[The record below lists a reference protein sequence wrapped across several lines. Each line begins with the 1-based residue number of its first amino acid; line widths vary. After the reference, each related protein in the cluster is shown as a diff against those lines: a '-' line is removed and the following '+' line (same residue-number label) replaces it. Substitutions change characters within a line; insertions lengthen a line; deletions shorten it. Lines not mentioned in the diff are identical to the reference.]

1 MSIFTPQAYLGG
13 PPTSPTPPPT
23 WLPSNNPSLAGWYDA
38 SDMSSHINSGGAIVG
53 LESQDIYGDD
63 LGAIGSTIQLGS
75 QQNNLNTLYFSG
87 INALY
92 NNSTDVLVS
101 PIGNHYAVGLFYP
114 QYVSN
119 VKDSIWSMKGTRDYD
134 ISAQMSNQ
142 WRGEIDLGN
151 GVAANGSLGSFS
163 TNRENQWIIVT
174 ILFNKTNLQSI
185 DIKINGDVNS
195 SQSTSYLNTLTS
207 SQKLRIM
214 TNRGKNYDQKGR
226 FGELMLYKNSSGPN
240 STDWHEYSDKD
251 EGYLAWK
258 WGLQGN
264 LPNAHPYKN
273 AAPIP

>member
-1 MSIFTPQAYLGG
+1 MALFTPQAYWGG
-13 PPTSPTPPPT
+13 PPTSSAPAT

-38 SDMSSHINSGGAIVG
+38 SDMSSHIISGGTIVG

-63 LGAIGSTIQLGS
+63 LSAIVSAIQLGP
-75 QQNNLNTLYFSG
+75 QQNNLDTLYFNG
-87 INALY
+87 FNALQ
-92 NNSTDVLVS
+92 NNSSDVLVS

-114 QYVSN
+114 QDVGN
-119 VKDSIWSMKGTRDYD
+119 AKDSIWSMDSTRDYA
-134 ISAQMSNQ
+134 ISARMSNQ
-142 WRGEIDLGN
+142 WRGEIDLGS
-151 GVAANGSLGSFS
+151 GVASNGTLGSFNV
-163 TNRENQWIIVT
+163 NRENQWIIVT

-185 DIKINGDVNS
+185 DIKINGSVYF

-207 SQKLRIM
+207 TQKLRIM
-214 TNRGKNYDQKGR
+214 TSRGKNYKQKGR
-226 FGELMLYKNSSGPN
+226 FGELMLYKDSSGPN

-264 LPNAHPYKN
+264 LPNTHPYKN

>member
-63 LGAIGSTIQLGS
+63 LGAIG
-75 QQNNLNTLYFSG
+75 
-87 INALY
+87 
-92 NNSTDVLVS
+92 
-101 PIGNHYAVGLFYP
+101 NHYAVGLFYP
-114 QYVSN
+114 QDVGN

-163 TNRENQWIIVT
+163 TNRENQWIIV
-174 ILFNKTNLQSI
+174 
-185 DIKINGDVNS
+185 
-195 SQSTSYLNTLTS
+195 
-207 SQKLRIM
+207 
-214 TNRGKNYDQKGR
+214 
-226 FGELMLYKNSSGPN
+226 
-240 STDWHEYSDKD
+240 
-251 EGYLAWK
+251 
-258 WGLQGN
+258 
-264 LPNAHPYKN
+264 
-273 AAPIP
+273 